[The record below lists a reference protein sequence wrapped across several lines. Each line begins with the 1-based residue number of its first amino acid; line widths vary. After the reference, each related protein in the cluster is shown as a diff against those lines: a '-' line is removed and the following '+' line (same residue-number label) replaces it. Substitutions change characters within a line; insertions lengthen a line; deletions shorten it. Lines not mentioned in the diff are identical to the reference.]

1 MMWAE
6 FCQAVGRFWQCLWIS
21 VHPCIVQCQ
30 RDWVHNGK
38 WWLHSM
44 MCLLCCQVVQSLF
57 FRSTVLSCFGQVTSV
72 SVYKCSGSG
81 YMYVVGWCVC
91 VSISCDVL
99 CRLYDSCLSVTH
111 CSFDGLRTL
120 YLSVLCPVSVYSV
133 LSYIAASTAYIVCQ
147 LSIRLLLLTCWQA
160 L

>member
-1 MMWAE
+1 MLSSGAKL
-6 FCQAVGRFWQCLWIS
+6 V
-21 VHPCIVQCQ
+21 
-30 RDWVHNGK
+30 
-38 WWLHSM
+38 
-44 MCLLCCQVVQSLF
+44 

-120 YLSVLCPVSVYSV
+120 YLSVLVQSVC
-133 LSYIAASTAYIVCQ
+133 TVC
-147 LSIRLLLLTCWQA
+147 SHT
-160 L
+160 